1 MNPHRAPP
9 SLRIMVNV
17 SQDFQDE
24 FERVS
29 IFSCVLP
36 QSNSG
41 NDLWDLRRLPK
52 VVVSLE
58 HPQQLQHPEP
68 VHVEDGGDN
77 EGVESWMWA
86 WSMESI

>member
-36 QSNSG
+36 QSTSG
-41 NDLWDLRRLPK
+41 NDLWDLKRLLK

-58 HPQQLQHPEP
+58 HPQQLQPADR
-68 VHVEDGGDN
+68 VLD
-77 EGVESWMWA
+77 EGVTCNEEAESWMWA
-86 WSMESI
+86 WSMESA